1 MKSIGSRSLDGYAL
15 GWMGKKVNIMPGG
28 RVNDGLGDVFVM
40 LSCVFLKARG
50 SLFC

>member
-1 MKSIGSRSLDGYAL
+1 
-15 GWMGKKVNIMPGG
+15 MPGG

-40 LSCVFLKARG
+40 LELYFLNARG